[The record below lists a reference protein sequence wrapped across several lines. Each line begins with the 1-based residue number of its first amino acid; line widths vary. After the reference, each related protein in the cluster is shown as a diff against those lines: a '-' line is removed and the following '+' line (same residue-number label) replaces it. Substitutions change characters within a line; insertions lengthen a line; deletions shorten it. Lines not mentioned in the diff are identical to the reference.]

1 MRTTITLPK
10 RLFDLAE
17 RRMEELAFTNIKEYV
32 QHLIRQ
38 DTVLRPHLP
47 ATNSGV
53 VPIVVKRPDHATKS

>member
-32 QHLIRQ
+32 QHLIRH
-38 DTVLRPHLP
+38 DTVLRKHPNADHLP
-47 ATNSGV
+47 
-53 VPIVVKRPDHATKS
+53 VPVVVKRPDHHVKK